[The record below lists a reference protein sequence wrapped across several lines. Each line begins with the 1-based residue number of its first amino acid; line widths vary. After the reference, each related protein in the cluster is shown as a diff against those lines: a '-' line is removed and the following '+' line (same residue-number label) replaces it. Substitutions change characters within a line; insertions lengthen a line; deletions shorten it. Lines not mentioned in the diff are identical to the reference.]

1 MDNNKINFALIGF
14 GYWGRNI
21 ARNIA
26 NNADSRLKYIVDSS
40 EHSLS
45 EASNIYEG
53 TSFETEID
61 KVLSDQS
68 VNVVGIFTP
77 PSTHYKLIISSI
89 KAGKHVLVTK
99 PLCLD
104 LNEAF
109 EIRQLANERNIQIFV
124 DDTFLFSGP
133 VEFLKQYFSKS
144 SFGDL
149 VFIQSSRINLGLMQK
164 DCNVIWDLA
173 PHDIG
178 ILNHLLEDSPKKVRA
193 TGFNPYSEM
202 YPYECHSTCDLIYD
216 NNLHASITLSWLSS
230 IKTRRMIFGGTN
242 ETVVYDHLDQNAQIK
257 IFKQSIS
264 SVGENSDLQFEYSI
278 GDEFIPQ
285 VDNHEPLAKEI
296 EMIIS
301 TLKSNTSFP
310 ANLDHAIETVKVI
323 EGLQNSLKLD
333 GEVIAL

>member
-1 MDNNKINFALIGF
+1 MENDKIDFALIGF

-21 ARNIA
+21 ARNIS
-26 NNADSRLKYIVDSS
+26 NNIDSRLKYIVDSS
-40 EHSLS
+40 EHALS
-45 EASNIYEG
+45 EASGFYEN
-53 TSFETEID
+53 TLTETDIA
-61 KVLSDQS
+61 KVLNDQS

-77 PSTHYKLIISSI
+77 PSTHYKLIISCI
-89 KAGKHVLVTK
+89 MAGKHVLVTK

-104 LNEAF
+104 FNEAI
-109 EIRQLANERNIQIFV
+109 EIKRLANEKQIQIFV

-144 SFGDL
+144 TFGEL

-178 ILNHLLEDSPKKVRA
+178 ILNHLLEDSPKQVRA
-193 TGFNPYSEM
+193 IGFNPYSEI
-202 YPYECHSTCDLIYD
+202 YPYECHSTCDLVYD
-216 NNLHASITLSWLSS
+216 KNLHASVTLSWLSS

-264 SVGENSDLQFEYSI
+264 SLGKNSDLQFEYSI
-278 GDEFIPQ
+278 GDEYIPQ
-285 VDNHEPLAKEI
+285 ISNHEPLSKEL
-296 EMIIS
+296 EMMIS
-301 TLKSNTSFP
+301 SIKTNTSFP
-310 ANLDHAIETVKVI
+310 GNLDHAIETVRVI
-323 EGLQNSLKLD
+323 EGLQKSLRLD
-333 GEVIAL
+333 GEVITL